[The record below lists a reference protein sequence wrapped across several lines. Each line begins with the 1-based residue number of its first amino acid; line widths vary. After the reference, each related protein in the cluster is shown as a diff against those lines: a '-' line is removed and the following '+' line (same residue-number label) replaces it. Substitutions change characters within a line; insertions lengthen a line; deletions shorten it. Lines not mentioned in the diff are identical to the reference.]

1 MSGTDESVT
10 DRLSRRKTLAAVAG
24 AGGIALAGC
33 TGKEKNNGGD
43 SSSGDGSSGASVN
56 AAPPTPPS
64 KPPDNQYWQ
73 YVVDSLEYQNE
84 MLQALANE

>member
-33 TGKEKNNGGD
+33 TGKEKNNGD
-43 SSSGDGSSGASVN
+43 SSSGDGSSSAS
-56 AAPPTPPS
+56 ADATPPTPPS